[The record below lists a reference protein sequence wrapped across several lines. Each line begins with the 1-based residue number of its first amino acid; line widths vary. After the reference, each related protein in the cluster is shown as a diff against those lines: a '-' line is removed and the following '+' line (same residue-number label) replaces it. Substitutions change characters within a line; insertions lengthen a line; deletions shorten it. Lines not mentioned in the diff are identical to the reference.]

1 MDCPDSSRSTY
12 FFQLML
18 CLLFLLAACTPL
30 TRHVL
35 ITDRNEIN
43 FADGN
48 KFYICLQPDEAKQV
62 KGLLNLRTTEDVKKY
77 ETTRQTTAGPI
88 EQILF
93 DVVRADYRAAK
104 ADMTSRGD
112 RIPTY
117 LQLLLRAD
125 LVYLM
130 EGTQAS
136 SLQLVQ
142 LYQDAFEAQL
152 CDLNRDLIKLRIRQ
166 VRYGR

>member
-1 MDCPDSSRSTY
+1 MDTPDISRNT
-12 FFQLML
+12 FILPLML
-18 CLLFLLAACTPL
+18 CLLSLLAACTPL

-35 ITDRNEIN
+35 VTDRNEIN

-48 KFYICLQPDEAKQV
+48 RFYVCLQPDEAKQV
-62 KGLLNLRTTEDVKKY
+62 NGLLNLRTTEDVKKY
-77 ETTRQTTAGPI
+77 ETTRQTTSEPV
-88 EQILF
+88 EQLLF

-104 ADMTSRGD
+104 ADLTSQGD

-117 LQLLLRAD
+117 LQLLLKAD
-125 LVYLM
+125 LAYM
-130 EGTQAS
+130 TEGPQAS
-136 SLQLVQ
+136 SVQLVQ
-142 LYQDAFEAQL
+142 LYQEAFEAQP